1 MSVSGNAFDF
11 KLLARVLRF
20 VKPYRKYLLTAIGLT
35 VFLAFLSPVR
45 PILIQYTVDH
55 FILEPNAGMLFK
67 MTLIMIGIL
76 MIEAIGQFFSNFISN
91 FLGQSVIRDLRNTV
105 FEHITDMRIKYFDN
119 NPIGAL
125 VTRVVSD
132 MESIASIFT
141 EGIVI
146 LFGDLL
152 QLSVVLIVMFYTDW
166 RLALISIATIPFLL
180 IATNIFKN
188 GIKSAFQDVRNQVSR
203 LNTYVQEHITGMNIV
218 QIFGM
223 EKKAYEQFKI
233 INNEHARAHIRSVWY
248 YSIFLPVVEILS
260 AISIGLLIWLGAK
273 NVIDGSTSPGNI
285 VAFTLYI
292 NMLFRPIRQLA
303 DRFNTLQ
310 MGMVSS
316 ERVFKVLDTHEYVAD
331 EGIREKVKL
340 KGAIQFKDVWMAYNE
355 GDYVLKGVSFEAAPG
370 DKIAIVGSTGSGK
383 TTIINL
389 INRFYEFQKGEIL
402 LDGHEIRTY
411 RASHLRD
418 NVAVVLQDV
427 FLFSDSIYNNITLN
441 NSEISRSRVE
451 DAAKMVGAHGFI
463 MKLPG
468 GYDYNVMER
477 GTMLSAGQR
486 QLIAFIRAYI
496 YNPSI
501 LVLDEATSS
510 IDTETELLI
519 QQATEKLTEN
529 RTSIIIAH
537 RLATIQKADK
547 ILVMD
552 KGRIIEQ
559 GNHQDLLSQNGRYKA
574 LFELQFKEQRLQS
587 K

>member
-1 MSVSGNAFDF
+1 Q
-11 KLLARVLRF
+11 
-20 VKPYRKYLLTAIGLT
+20 LT
-35 VFLAFLSPVR
+35 
-45 PILIQYTVDH
+45 
-55 FILEPNAGMLFK
+55 
-67 MTLIMIGIL
+67 
-76 MIEAIGQFFSNFISN
+76 
-91 FLGQSVIRDLRNTV
+91 
-105 FEHITDMRIKYFDN
+105 
-119 NPIGAL
+119 
-125 VTRVVSD
+125 
-132 MESIASIFT
+132 
-141 EGIVI
+141 
-146 LFGDLL
+146 
-152 QLSVVLIVMFYTDW
+152 VVLIVMFYTDW
-166 RLALISIATIPFLL
+166 RLAFISIATIPFLL

-188 GIKSAFQDVRNQVSR
+188 GIKSAFQDVRNQVSK

-223 EKKAYEQFKI
+223 EKKSYDQFRE
-233 INNEHARAHIRSVWY
+233 INQQHARAHIRSVWY

-316 ERVFKVLDTHEYVAD
+316 ERVFKVLDTHEYVSD
-331 EGIREKVKL
+331 EGLIDEGHIDGEIEFRN
-340 KGAIQFKDVWMAYNE
+340 VWMAYNE
-355 GDYVLKGVSFEAAPG
+355 GNYVLKGVSFKAEKG
-370 DKIAIVGSTGSGK
+370 SKIAIVGSTGSGK

-389 INRFYEFQKGEIL
+389 INRFYEFQKGEIFI
-402 LDGHEIRTY
+402 DQKEIRTY
-411 RASHLRD
+411 RAEFLRSH
-418 NVAVVLQDV
+418 VAVVLQDV
-427 FLFSDSIYNNITLN
+427 FLFSDTIHNNITLN
-441 NSEISRSRVE
+441 NPEISRAEVE
-451 DAAKMVGAHGFI
+451 RAAKLVGAHDFI
-463 MKLPG
+463 MQLPG

-510 IDTETELLI
+510 IDTETEILI
-519 QQATEKLTEN
+519 QQAIEILTQN

-547 ILVMD
+547 ILVMEN
-552 KGRIIEQ
+552 GQITEQ
-559 GNHQDLLSQNGRYKA
+559 GEHQELLQKNGRYKQ
-574 LFELQFKEQRLQS
+574 LFELQFKHAAIS
-587 K
+587 

>member
-1 MSVSGNAFDF
+1 MSSVSGNAFDF
-11 KLLARVLRF
+11 KLLRRVIAF
-20 VKPYRKYLLTAIGLT
+20 VKPYRKYLILSVGLT
-35 VFLAFLSPVR
+35 IFLALLSPVR
-45 PILIQYTVDH
+45 PLLIQYTVDH
-55 FILEPNAGMLFK
+55 YILNQNPNMLLL

-76 MIEAIGQFFSNFISN
+76 IVEAIGQFFSNFITN
-91 FLGQSVIRDLRNTV
+91 LLGQSVIKDLRDAMFN
-105 FEHITDMRIKYFDN
+105 HITRLRIKYFDN

-152 QLSVVLIVMFYTDW
+152 QLTVVLIVMFYTDW

-188 GIKSAFQDVRNQVSR
+188 GIKSAFQDVRNQVSK

-223 EKKAYEQFKI
+223 EKKSYEQFRE
-233 INNEHARAHIRSVWY
+233 INQQHARAHIRSVWY

-316 ERVFKVLDTHEYVAD
+316 ERVFKVLDTHEYVSD
-331 EGIREKVKL
+331 EGLIDEGHIDGEIEFRN
-340 KGAIQFKDVWMAYNE
+340 VWMAYNE
-355 GDYVLKGVSFEAAPG
+355 GNYVLKGVSFRAEKG
-370 DKIAIVGSTGSGK
+370 SNIAIVGSTGSGK

-389 INRFYEFQKGEIL
+389 INRFYEFQKGEIFI
-402 LDGHEIRTY
+402 DQKEIRTY
-411 RASHLRD
+411 RADFLRSH
-418 NVAVVLQDV
+418 VAVVLQDV
-427 FLFSDSIYNNITLN
+427 FLFSDTIHNNITLN
-441 NSEISRSRVE
+441 NPEISRAEVE
-451 DAAKMVGAHGFI
+451 HAAKLVGAHDFI
-463 MKLPG
+463 MQLPG

-510 IDTETELLI
+510 IDTETEILI
-519 QQATEKLTEN
+519 QQAIEILTHN

-547 ILVMD
+547 ILVMES
-552 KGRIIEQ
+552 GQITEQ
-559 GNHQDLLSQNGRYKA
+559 GKHQELLQKNGRYKQ
-574 LFELQFKEQRLQS
+574 LFELQFKHAAIT
-587 K
+587 

>member
-1 MSVSGNAFDF
+1 MSTKAKAFDF
-11 KLLARVLRF
+11 NLLKRVIRF
-20 VKPYRKYLLTAIGLT
+20 VKPYKKYLFISIGLT
-35 VFLAFLSPVR
+35 IFFAFLSPVR
-45 PILIQYTVDH
+45 PLLIQYTVDN
-55 FILEPNAGMLFK
+55 FIIDPDPNMLVV
-67 MTLIMIGIL
+67 MTMIMIGVL
-76 MIEAIGQFFSNFISN
+76 VIEAIGQFFSNYITN
-91 FLGQSVIRDLRNTV
+91 LLGQSVIKDLRNEV
-105 FEHITDMRIKYFDN
+105 FEHISRLRIKFFDN

-166 RLALISIATIPFLL
+166 QLSLISIATIPFLL

-188 GIKSAFQDVRNQVSR
+188 GINSTFQDVRTHISR
-203 LNTYVQEHITGMNIV
+203 LNTFVQEHITGMNIV
-218 QIFGM
+218 QIFNV
-223 EKKAYEQFKI
+223 EEQSFQKFKA
-233 INNEHARAHIRSVWY
+233 INKEHRTAHIRSVWY
-248 YSIFLPVVEILS
+248 YSIFLPVVEILQS
-260 AISIGLLIWLGAK
+260 ISIGLLIWLGAK
-273 NVIDGSTSPGNI
+273 NVIDGSVSPGNLI
-285 VAFTLYI
+285 AFTLYI

-316 ERVFKVLDTHEYVAD
+316 DRVFKVLDTHEYVSD
-331 EGIREKVKL
+331 EGLVNEGNVEGKISFRN
-340 KGAIQFKDVWMAYNE
+340 VWMAYNE
-355 GDYVLKGVSFEAAPG
+355 PEWILKGVNFEANSG
-370 DKIAIVGSTGSGK
+370 DTIAIVGSTGSGK

-402 LDGHEIRTY
+402 IDNKDIRSY
-411 RASHLRD
+411 KAEFLRQH
-418 NVAVVLQDV
+418 VAVVLQDV
-427 FLFSDSIYNNITLN
+427 FLFSDTIHNNITLN
-441 NSEISRSRVE
+441 NKNISREEVE
-451 DAAKMVGAHGFI
+451 NAAKMVGAHQFI
-463 MKLPG
+463 MQLPG

-477 GTMLSAGQR
+477 GAMLSSGQR

-510 IDTETELLI
+510 IDTETEILI
-519 QQATEKLTEN
+519 QTAIEKLTEN

-552 KGRIIEQ
+552 KGLVLEQ
-559 GNHQDLLSQNGRYKA
+559 GSHQELLKKDGKYRQ
-574 LFELQFKEQRLQS
+574 LFEIQFGNAVN
-587 K
+587 